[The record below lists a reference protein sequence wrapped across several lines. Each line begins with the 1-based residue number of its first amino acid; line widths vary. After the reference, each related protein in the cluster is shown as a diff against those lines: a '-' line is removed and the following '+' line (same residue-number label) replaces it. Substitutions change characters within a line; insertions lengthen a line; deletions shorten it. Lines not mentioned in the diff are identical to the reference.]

1 MPKSLSTIKQML
13 VYADWKELGGAQL
26 MGTLRSEQL
35 RGREVFSFA
44 YDRGWLKKSSA
55 LLLDPD
61 LSWFSGEQYN
71 KEAKTNF
78 GMFMDSSP
86 DRWGRVL
93 MQRKEALLAKRGDR
107 KVRTLFESDYL
118 LGVSDINRMGALRF
132 RLDKDGPFLDDDQAM
147 AVPPFTSLRSLEE
160 ASLRLEQED
169 IKNDADLAKW
179 LNLLMAPGS
188 SLGGARPKA
197 SVMDPRGQLWIAK
210 FPSNKDDRDMGGW
223 EAVAANLAVKAGIN
237 MSESNARRFTQKHHS
252 FLTRRFDRMGTS
264 RIHYASAKTLL
275 GEIDGADAA
284 AGISYLQ
291 IAALIVRNGARP
303 QADLEE
309 LWRRI
314 VFNIAISNTDDH
326 LRNHGFLL
334 TDKGWILS
342 PAFDVNPTPN
352 SSGLNLNIT
361 EYSNATD
368 MELAREVAA
377 QFRVQPQRSKGI
389 IEQVEKAVRDWRKV
403 AAGIGI
409 TRSEM
414 QRMETAFIK

>member
-1 MPKSLSTIKQML
+1 M
-13 VYADWKELGGAQL
+13 
-26 MGTLRSEQL
+26 
-35 RGREVFSFA
+35 
-44 YDRGWLKKSSA
+44 
-55 LLLDPD
+55 
-61 LSWFSGEQYN
+61 
-71 KEAKTNF
+71 
-78 GMFMDSSP
+78 
-86 DRWGRVL
+86 
-93 MQRKEALLAKRGDR
+93 
-107 KVRTLFESDYL
+107 
-118 LGVSDINRMGALRF
+118 
-132 RLDKDGPFLDDDQAM
+132 
-147 AVPPFTSLRSLEE
+147 
-160 ASLRLEQED
+160 
-169 IKNDADLAKW
+169 
-179 LNLLMAPGS
+179 
-188 SLGGARPKA
+188 
-197 SVMDPRGQLWIAK
+197 
-210 FPSNKDDRDMGGW
+210 
-223 EAVAANLAVKAGIN
+223 
-237 MSESNARRFTQKHHS
+237 
-252 FLTRRFDRMGTS
+252 
-264 RIHYASAKTLL
+264 L